1 MKVSFGGI
9 DKPDLNVVQ
18 DDAKTKDTKKISS
31 FHKL

>member
-18 DDAKTKDTKKISS
+18 DNAKTKDTKINLFIS
-31 FHKL
+31 